1 MTKFRALLPTAL
13 LAVAVA
19 QPGPA
24 QTVPD
29 NVLRAELV
37 PGWTE
42 PGGRQVAALHLT
54 LAPGWKTYW
63 RHPGDAG
70 IPPVFDWSGSSNLAG
85 LNVAWPHPQVFD
97 TDGVRTIGYKTEVWL
112 PIAIEAR
119 DPSRPVSLKGQA
131 ALGVCRE
138 VCLPV
143 ELGFAAELPP
153 GAAPGPAAPAIRD
166 ALDSVPA
173 SGSLRGKA
181 TCDIAPIPDGLRL
194 TARIAVASQGGEEL
208 VFLEPDRGDLWV
220 SPPEVSRAGNTL
232 TASAELVPPDGK
244 PFALDRSAIGF
255 TVLGTDG
262 SVAVR
267 GCSPG

>member
-1 MTKFRALLPTAL
+1 MTKFRALLPTVL

-19 QPGPA
+19 QSAAA

-29 NVLRAELV
+29 NVLSAELV

-54 LAPGWKTYW
+54 LASGWKTYW

-70 IPPVFDWSGSSNLAG
+70 IPPVFDWAGSDNLAG
-85 LNVAWPHPQVFD
+85 LTVAWPHPHVFD
-97 TDGVRTIGYKTEVWL
+97 SDGVRTIGYKTEVWL
-112 PIAIEAR
+112 PIEIVAR
-119 DPSRPVSLKGQA
+119 DPSRPVGLKGRA
-131 ALGVCRE
+131 AMGVCRE

-143 ELGFAAELPP
+143 EIGFAADLPP
-153 GAAPGPAAPAIRD
+153 GSAPGPAAPAIRA
-166 ALDSVPA
+166 ALDSAPEP
-173 SGSLRGKA
+173 GPGRGKV

-232 TASAELVPPDGK
+232 IASAELVPPDGK

-255 TVLGTDG
+255 TVLGAKG
-262 SVAVR
+262 SVEVR